1 MSRHLMMMII
11 KKRGFNM
18 LNEFLLDIVGALNS
32 VMPENY
38 AHAIFF
44 RSSLAVGL
52 LLLFVGCVC
61 SCVVALV
68 VACCKIGGKFIK

>member
-1 MSRHLMMMII
+1 
-11 KKRGFNM
+11 M

-44 RSSLAVGL
+44 RSCLAVGL